1 MKSLPRTR
9 TEILGILV
17 DTWTSR
23 ASLLAPRYRSSIA
36 RKRRKQAACA
46 RGPSTHPPTKAS
58 VEPFFYEFDVPA
70 EEFVTRDAAAG
81 TVALPKEIVEIVN
94 ELAADAIVE
103 QTPSGTRLRCSP
115 DNIAGP

>member
-1 MKSLPRTR
+1 M
-9 TEILGILV
+9 
-17 DTWTSR
+17 
-23 ASLLAPRYRSSIA
+23 
-36 RKRRKQAACA
+36 
-46 RGPSTHPPTKAS
+46 
-58 VEPFFYEFDVPA
+58 PA